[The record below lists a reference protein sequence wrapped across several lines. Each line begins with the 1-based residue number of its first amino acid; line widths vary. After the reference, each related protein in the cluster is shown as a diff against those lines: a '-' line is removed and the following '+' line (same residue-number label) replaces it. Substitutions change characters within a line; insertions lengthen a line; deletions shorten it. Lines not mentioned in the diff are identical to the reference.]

1 MIKELKLLMRLI
13 TNLKKFTLFYIVFL
27 MIFSAMAEALSIG
40 ALIPFL
46 AVLVDPASIQNFI
59 TSGFYNE
66 FLNNFSER
74 DIIKMTCVIFGFTI
88 ILASTLR
95 LYSINIITKFSHSVG
110 ENLGNEIFSNIIN
123 RPLDYFF
130 YTNTSKIID
139 SISVKINRI
148 THLVLAILNSC
159 SSCLIII
166 LIVATL
172 ILSSPNIASGA
183 LVSFAL
189 LYIILAKVVSKK
201 VAEKGYIYSK
211 NSIEMV
217 KIMQEGAGGIR
228 NLIIDNTHHVFMN
241 KFKQHNKLLN
251 EAECIKQIIGVSP
264 RYIIEGMGI
273 LMIVI
278 LAYYLSEDK
287 ENFMSQ
293 QAPVLAALAFG
304 AQRVL
309 PTLQTLYLSYTI
321 IIGNRPAIKDIL
333 DLTKIQTNY
342 SSIPNT
348 NLKEINSIENLKFE
362 NITYCYPNTSKAIFK
377 NLSFIIEKPMHI
389 GLVGKTGVGKSTILD
404 LMMGLIFPNEGS
416 FYVNNQRIDVSSMKS
431 WHEFICHVPQ
441 SVFLAD
447 DTLLSNIA
455 FGEKNIDFD
464 KVVSAAKISCLHE
477 DIELLNHKYETLVG
491 ENGTR
496 LSGGQRQRIG
506 IARALYK
513 MKKFLILDEATS
525 SLDVKTEEMILRSI
539 KREYPNVTVLIVSHR
554 PEGLKTCED
563 VFEFKNNK
571 LRKI

>member
-1 MIKELKLLMRLI
+1 
-13 TNLKKFTLFYIVFL
+13 

-74 DIIKMTCVIFGFTI
+74 DIIKMTCVIFGFSI

-348 NLKEINSIENLKFE
+348 NLKEINSIENLKLE
-362 NITYCYPNTSKAIFK
+362 NITYCYANTSKEIFK
-377 NLSFIIEKPMHI
+377 NVSFIIEKPMHI